1 MARIL
6 QKSTPWK
13 AKFSSNV
20 RQVIARILHFPLKLL
35 IPKLRNYPDH
45 STLISNATYS
55 PWRTDEQFLKVMQQI
70 KSNTLLDS
78 MRLYEIWQLANQV
91 NHLSGYAIEIGS
103 WQGGSGCLIAYRL
116 AQENRETKVFLCDT
130 FRGIVKAS
138 KHDLFYQ
145 GGELA
150 SDEQV
155 VKDLVTSMQ
164 LKNVII
170 LPGIFPEET
179 GDQVKDYRFKFA
191 HIDVDVY
198 QSARDAFEWLLPRL
212 THSAIVVFDDYGFF
226 STNGIRAYIDELQG
240 RQDLIII
247 RNLNGQAV
255 VIKC

>member
-1 MARIL
+1 MAKIL

-20 RQVIARILHFPLKLL
+20 RQVIASMLHFPLKFL
-35 IPKLRNYPDH
+35 IPKLRNYRDH

-55 PWRTDEQFLKVMQQI
+55 PWRTDEQFLKVIQLV
-70 KSNTLLDS
+70 KSNTLLDN

-91 NHLSGYAIEIGS
+91 NHLPGHAIEIGS
-103 WQGGSGCLIAYRL
+103 WRGGSGCLIAHRL
-116 AQENRETKVFLCDT
+116 AQENKETKVFLCDT

-150 SDEQV
+150 SDEHV
-155 VKDLVTSMQ
+155 ITDLVERIQ
-164 LKNVII
+164 LQNVTT

-179 GDQVKDYRFKFA
+179 GNQVKDYMFKFA

-198 QSARDAFEWLLPRL
+198 QSAHDAFEWLLPRL
-212 THSAIVVFDDYGFF
+212 THGAIVVFDDYGFF
-226 STNGIRAYIDELQG
+226 STNGIRDYVDELQG
-240 RQDLIII
+240 RQDLKII